1 MCIIGS
7 WFIFMLFGLLAYSLI
22 TFESLSLIKL
32 VDEIVILRW
41 ESLDLLE
48 WSGYTNIV
56 PSYKIWIL
64 VIINVDACTDIVS
77 K

>member
-22 TFESLSLIKL
+22 TFESLSLIEL
-32 VDEIVILRW
+32 VGEIVILRW

>member
-7 WFIFMLFGLLAYSLI
+7 WFIFMLFGLLAYSPI

>member
-22 TFESLSLIKL
+22 TFESLSLIEL
-32 VDEIVILRW
+32 VGEIVILRW

-64 VIINVDACTDIVS
+64 VIINVDACTDILS